1 MCSKNS
7 IICYCNY
14 VHNLRIR
21 DQYFG
26 DGSGILW
33 AHNTVLTL
41 AQMIYWPISR
51 VYEKRTAL
59 CYVMS
64 LNFCCK
70 YMLSQ
75 LTRFSVLRRSFPSAH
90 ASCSM
95 YGMLFLAVCSICR
108 FPLMWISVW

>member
-1 MCSKNS
+1 M
-7 IICYCNY
+7 
-14 VHNLRIR
+14 
-21 DQYFG
+21 
-26 DGSGILW
+26 
-33 AHNTVLTL
+33 
-41 AQMIYWPISR
+41 
-51 VYEKRTAL
+51 L
-59 CYVMS
+59 CHVKLS

-108 FPLMWISVW
+108 FPLIVCGYQCGKATTKNDTCVVISLHVELSNQIDCSNKFTESIGLHVI